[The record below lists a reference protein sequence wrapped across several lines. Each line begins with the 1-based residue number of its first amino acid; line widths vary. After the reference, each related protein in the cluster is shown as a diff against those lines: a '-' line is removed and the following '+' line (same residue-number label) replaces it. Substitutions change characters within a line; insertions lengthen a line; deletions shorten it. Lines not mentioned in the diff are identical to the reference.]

1 MRIAA
6 ACLAL
11 VFASF
16 ARAELF
22 VTSTYEP
29 VPAGTYTNLVIP
41 AGNSIILQGFSED
54 LRGPATYIT
63 SSSNFEINTM
73 TGTTTSVGVDY
84 FTGPCTLSFELEVV
98 PTNSPPIGVLYKMIP
113 SQPYRSTLNPLS
125 WEDANQNIIYQN
137 NEDLFLNLL
146 ANQKITILGV
156 RGASSGTT
164 ASESQYFRIKID
176 QVPFIIKKFPFEIS
190 GPASLRFVPPM
201 SQFKQF
207 ITYSLSDDFIN
218 LGESGYL
225 QNPSGQVE
233 LVVEKST
240 DLMSWSPLIAKQ
252 VETVNGEKE
261 FFRIRIAR

>member
-1 MRIAA
+1 MNIIVVS
-6 ACLAL
+6 LVF

-16 ARAELF
+16 AKAEVF

-29 VPAGTYTNLVIP
+29 VPADTYTNLVIP
-41 AGNSIILQGFSED
+41 AGNSIIIQGSSTEIDNRAFHV
-54 LRGPATYIT
+54 T
-63 SSSNFEINTM
+63 SSSNTEINANSSM
-73 TGTTTSVGVDY
+73 NSSIGLDY
-84 FTGPCTLSFELEVV
+84 FNGPCSLSFMVRPE
-98 PTNSPPIGVLYKMIP
+98 SSGGSRQGVIYKKIP
-113 SQPYRSTLNPLS
+113 SQPYRSILNPLS
-125 WEDANQNIIYQN
+125 SEDASQNINYQN

-146 ANQKITILGV
+146 ENQKITILGV

-164 ASESQYFRIKID
+164 GTESQYFRIKID
-176 QVPFIIKKFPFEIS
+176 QVPFIIKRLPFEIS

-201 SQFKQF
+201 SQYKQF

-225 QNPSGQVE
+225 QNSSGQVE

-252 VETVNGEKE
+252 VETITGQKE
-261 FFRIRIAR
+261 FFRIRMAR